1 VEETGKF
8 AWFLSKFRRF
18 LAAKTLEIC
27 SVLTEQKIRSF
38 TRENCF

>member
-1 VEETGKF
+1 VEEAAKF

-27 SVLTEQKIRSF
+27 AALTQQKIRSF
-38 TRENCF
+38 L